1 MDTIL
6 SPDQYAVLWWS
17 SWQPLFAGS
26 YAAYRGH
33 YGFAALCYLVTLTSL
48 NYWRYPT
55 LVTWRRT
62 MDIACVQ
69 IALWYHIISA
79 YSMANAVPYYITTGM
94 GMVFF
99 VAGVKA
105 HTWGYPWPSTLCH
118 VMVHV
123 LGNGGNLF
131 LYASDCSGTVKNI
144 ITP

>member
-6 SPDQYAVLWWS
+6 LPEQNAVLWWS

-33 YGFAALCYLVTLTSL
+33 YDFATLCYLVTFTSL

-55 LVTWRRT
+55 SVTWRRT

-69 IALWYHIISA
+69 IALWYHMISA
-79 YSMANAVPYYITTGM
+79 YFMVNAVPYYITTGM
-94 GMVFF
+94 GIGFF
-99 VAGVKA
+99 LAGVEA
-105 HTWGYPWPSTLCH
+105 HTRGYAWLSTLCH

-131 LYASDCSGTVKNI
+131 LYASDSSSRVPLRI
-144 ITP
+144 